1 MDTRDWQEFLLV
13 AGALK
18 AGIFEALADKAL
30 SANELAGRMGYNR
43 RATEIVLEALSD
55 TGYLLKE
62 GDLFGLSVQTRKLF
76 VDKASSDYAAN
87 SFLHSWSLVKRWLTI
102 PDVLK
107 TGKPTERKRTPE
119 ELAYFIGAMDEGSRD
134 TAADIVKLCLE
145 QAPEAK
151 SVIDVGGGPGTYARL
166 FAQHNTEVTLFDL
179 PDVIDLIHEE
189 FREQKFITLIGGD
202 FTLSLPAGPFDLAF
216 LGNICHIY
224 GPEKNISLF
233 KRVAQVLNPKGTIAI
248 LDFVRGYSP
257 RAVLFA
263 VNMLVNT
270 ESGGTWT
277 EKEYRTWLTE
287 SGFQNFRLWDIEER
301 AAQLILAQL
310 G

>member
-1 MDTRDWQEFLLV
+1 
-13 AGALK
+13 
-18 AGIFEALADKAL
+18 
-30 SANELAGRMGYNR
+30 MGYDL
-43 RATEIVLEALSD
+43 RATKIVLEALSD

-62 GDLFGLSVQTRKLF
+62 GKLFGLSAQTRELF
-76 VDKASSDYAAN
+76 VEKASPDYAAN

-107 TGKPTERKRTPE
+107 TGQPTERKRTPQ
-119 ELAYFIGAMDEGSRD
+119 ELEHFIGAMDEGSRD
-134 TAADIVKLCLE
+134 TASYIVKLCLE
-145 QAPEAK
+145 QAPETK
-151 SVIDVGGGPGTYARL
+151 SVLDIGGGPGTYAKI
-166 FAQHNTEVTLFDL
+166 FAQYGVNVTLFDL
-179 PDVIDLIHEE
+179 PDVVDLISEE
-189 FREQKFITLIGGD
+189 FKEHELITPVSGD
-202 FTLSLPAGPFDLAF
+202 FNLKLPSGLFDLAF

-224 GPEKNISLF
+224 GPEQNIALF
-233 KRVAQVLNPKGTIAI
+233 KRVAQVLNAKGTIAI
-248 LDFVRGYSP
+248 LDFVRGCSP
-257 RAVLFA
+257 RAFLFA

-277 EKEYRTWLTE
+277 EEEYRSWLTE